1 MSLEADGRRR
11 IMRNGVAIMSKVG
24 FGAVTEVWEGEEN
37 GRSVEEE
44 ERIRKSDRRGGFL
57 ERKKKGRWI
66 ERLT

>member
-1 MSLEADGRRR
+1 
-11 IMRNGVAIMSKVG
+11 MRNGVAIMSKVG
-24 FGAVTEVWEGEEN
+24 FGAVTEVWEGDEN
-37 GRSVEEE
+37 RRSVEEE